1 MPALTL
7 DPSPCSALEKAKSIL
22 LQYGRNSLAWKILE
36 PGMRLWFAEHQD
48 CVIGYQLYKGT
59 RVVAGAPAAR
69 PETLSAVIQEF
80 EVEADSRGE
89 KVCYFGAET
98 WLEDILRQSSAHK
111 AVLLGAQPVWNPQHW
126 GAALS
131 ERASLRELVSSAVRR
146 GVIVK
151 EVMLQDILLDPE
163 YQECFEEWTGKRRMP
178 ELGFLLGEKCHP
190 ECDGRRIFTAF
201 MNGKVMAYAVAAPV
215 PARGGWIIDR
225 VVRRRKMA
233 RGTSELLIHEMMI
246 RFAREGAV
254 YATLGLAPLSLRAG
268 LSYQLNPGWMRAFFR
283 WLYFKGAKFY
293 SFDGL
298 DFFKAK
304 FNPQKWEPVYAI
316 VNRPRFSFRTLYHVA
331 GVFCRMPPLFFFFT
345 ALSRNFLEF
354 LE

>member
-1 MPALTL
+1 MPILAISPDFCPAL
-7 DPSPCSALEKAKSIL
+7 ERAKGIL
-22 LQYGRNSLAWKILE
+22 LQHGRNSMAWKILA
-36 PGMRLWFAEHQD
+36 PGMRLWFAEHYD
-48 CVIGYQLYKGT
+48 SVIGYQLYKGT

-69 PETLSAVIQEF
+69 PETLSAVIREF
-80 EVEADSRGE
+80 EAEADSRGE

-98 WLEDILRQSSAHK
+98 WLEDILRQSPAHK
-111 AVLLGAQPVWNPQHW
+111 SVLLGAQPVWNPQRW
-126 GAALS
+126 GESLS
-131 ERASLRELVSSAVRR
+131 ECGSLRALVSGALRR
-146 GVIVK
+146 GVTVK

-163 YQECFEEWTGKRRMP
+163 YKECFEEWTRKRRIP
-178 ELGFLLGEKCHP
+178 ELGFLLGEKCHS

-201 MNGKVMAYAVAAPV
+201 MGGKVMAYAVAAPV
-215 PARGGWIIDR
+215 PARGGWMIDR
-225 VVRRRKMA
+225 VVRRRKTA
-233 RGTSELLIHEMMI
+233 RGTSELLIHEMMT
-246 RFAREGAV
+246 RFAREGSV
-254 YATLGLAPLSLRAG
+254 YGTLGLAPLSLRAG

-316 VNRPRFSFRTLYHVA
+316 VNRPRFSLRTLYHVA
-331 GVFCRMPPLFFFFT
+331 GVFCRMPPLFFLLT